1 MSSLPQAPSLMQIIA
16 ASTRDVPKAP
26 PTEKQDCS
34 DVVHLAFFFDGTGN
48 NRDADAVGQRWSN
61 VARLFD
67 ASINAPAKGIYS
79 YYISGVGTPFNG
91 EVSWVDKP
99 DVWLEDTSLLGG
111 AFGAGGDRRL
121 IDGEDRMNLAL
132 RQALVNSARK
142 MGGEIKQYV
151 EKNRSASLNDLNQA
165 IGAHRLIKVV
175 NISVIGFSRGAAL
188 SRAFVN
194 MLVGQCKKQ
203 GDGSMTLN
211 GFPVRFN
218 FLGLFDTVASFGIP
232 AHNITLPLEQRDLR
246 IPACVERCVHYVVAN
261 ELRYSFPVDLI
272 REDGRYKTGW
282 TEMVYPGVH
291 SDIGGGYGPTDQGVD
306 GSYARVPMAD
316 MHQEALKA
324 GVRLLSL
331 AEIER
336 TLAPIA
342 DRFTVKPETKKN
354 YQSYMS
360 AAQPPGTSVEADMT
374 CHMKAYYE
382 SNGTLSRRKQ
392 PLVGQESFNE
402 SSFKHAMWG
411 TIDIEAPAYA
421 KALKTHHDV
430 IITNRGTPE
439 ERVFVYA
446 FKPEQWRL
454 DAWMTNAPESIVNFF
469 ERYIHNSKVDFVAN
483 VEPFSYFR
491 PRGVFEQKS

>member
-1 MSSLPQAPSLMQIIA
+1 
-16 ASTRDVPKAP
+16 
-26 PTEKQDCS
+26 
-34 DVVHLAFFFDGTGN
+34 
-48 NRDADAVGQRWSN
+48 
-61 VARLFD
+61 
-67 ASINAPAKGIYS
+67 
-79 YYISGVGTPFNG
+79 
-91 EVSWVDKP
+91 
-99 DVWLEDTSLLGG
+99 
-111 AFGAGGDRRL
+111 
-121 IDGEDRMNLAL
+121 
-132 RQALVNSARK
+132 
-142 MGGEIKQYV
+142 
-151 EKNRSASLNDLNQA
+151 
-165 IGAHRLIKVV
+165 
-175 NISVIGFSRGAAL
+175 
-188 SRAFVN
+188 
-194 MLVGQCKKQ
+194 
-203 GDGSMTLN
+203 
-211 GFPVRFN
+211 
-218 FLGLFDTVASFGIP
+218 
-232 AHNITLPLEQRDLR
+232 
-246 IPACVERCVHYVVAN
+246 
-261 ELRYSFPVDLI
+261 
-272 REDGRYKTGW
+272 
-282 TEMVYPGVH
+282 
-291 SDIGGGYGPTDQGVD
+291 
-306 GSYARVPMAD
+306 MAD

-354 YQSYMS
+354 YKSYMS

-382 SNGTLSRRKQ
+382 SSGTLSRRKQ

-402 SSFKHAMWG
+402 NSFKHAMWG

-469 ERYIHNSKVDFVAN
+469 EHYIHNSKVDFVAN